1 MDEKIYYV
9 EGVIQETKELKTKTG
24 NDFVACKILDI
35 QNNLIEASCFD
46 SELLDKLQDLS
57 IFNFKIE
64 QKGNYKNIIE
74 LQEVNDEVTNK
85 FLENISKFANVKPV
99 KKEVKEMTHD
109 SDLYITL
116 NGKKYVTQKG
126 LLNEAH
132 KKGLKS
138 IVTEMVEFKDKEIAV
153 VKATITM
160 KDGSVF
166 TGYGDA
172 TKENVNSMIVKH
184 ILRMAE
190 TRSICRG
197 LRLATNIGVTS
208 IEELEN

>member
-1 MDEKIYYV
+1 MEESKIYYI
-9 EGVIQETKELKTKTG
+9 EGVIKETKLLKTKNG
-24 NDFVACKILDI
+24 NDFVACKIIDI
-35 QNNLIEASCFD
+35 QNNLVEASCFD
-46 SELLDKLQDLS
+46 SDLLDKLQDLAT
-57 IFNFKIE
+57 FNFKLE
-64 QKGNYKNIIE
+64 QKGNYKNILE
-74 LQEVNDEVTNK
+74 LQEVDDSTTQT
-85 FLENISKFANVKPV
+85 FLENISKFTNEKP
-99 KKEVKEMTHD
+99 KEYKQPTHD

-116 NGKKYVTQKG
+116 NGKTYVTQKG
-126 LLNEAH
+126 LLSEAH

-138 IVTEMVEFKDKEIAV
+138 IVTEMIEFKDKELAV

-160 KDGSVF
+160 KDGSIF

-172 TKENVNSMIVKH
+172 TKENVNFMIVKH